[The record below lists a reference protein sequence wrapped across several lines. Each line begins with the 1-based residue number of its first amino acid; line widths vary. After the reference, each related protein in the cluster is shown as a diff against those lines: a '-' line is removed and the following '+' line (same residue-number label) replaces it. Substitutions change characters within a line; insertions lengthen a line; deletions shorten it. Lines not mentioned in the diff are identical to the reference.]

1 MKEHEGPKKTSI
13 GLWNWFMH
21 KGLLISW
28 LLFFCFDILELFMQ
42 KLCKVIVASPKAT
55 TQDVTKSQNKPWLF
69 KGFKN
74 YRKCK
79 LLQPFLAKAT
89 CKMACVSKSFKSK
102 EKEKRKKKNKGNKLP
117 IVF

>member
-1 MKEHEGPKKTSI
+1 M
-13 GLWNWFMH
+13 
-21 KGLLISW
+21 
-28 LLFFCFDILELFMQ
+28 FMQ
-42 KLCKVIVASPKAT
+42 KLYKVIVASPKAT
-55 TQDVTKSQNKPWLF
+55 QEVTKSQNKPWLF

-79 LLQPFLAKAT
+79 ILQPFLAKAT
-89 CKMACVSKSFKSK
+89 CKMACVSKSFQSK